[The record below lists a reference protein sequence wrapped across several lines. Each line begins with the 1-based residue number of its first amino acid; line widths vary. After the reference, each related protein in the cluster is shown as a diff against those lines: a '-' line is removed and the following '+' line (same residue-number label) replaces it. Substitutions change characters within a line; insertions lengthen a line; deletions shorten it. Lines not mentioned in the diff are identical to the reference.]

1 MVGHANEVCIMLC
14 MPLLCEDIAAG
25 WPDRSPICTTV
36 LHDLQEGKELQAKAK
51 AEAAVRNDAI
61 KAQLARQL
69 ADRAQQEQ
77 QEKQEEMEYAQLEQ
91 VRSAVLGQRTIGC
104 ALSTWPIRDDF
115 ATCRRQL

>member
-1 MVGHANEVCIMLC
+1 M
-14 MPLLCEDIAAG
+14 
-25 WPDRSPICTTV
+25 TV
-36 LHDLQEGKELQAKAK
+36 LHALQEGKELQAKAK

-91 VRSAVLGQRTIGC
+91 VRSVASTQSIGC
-104 ALSTWPIRDDF
+104 DVNMAPCYEYL
-115 ATCRRQL
+115 Q